1 MRRARDE
8 LDSAGLSSRDFLYEP
23 YSRAWAGPGAAY
35 VAGAA
40 RSLQEAMP
48 IRSRYQGGAYS
59 PVQHHEVVA
68 GQGRAVAG
76 ERGGM
81 RAAVVAPGPLPMTRT
96 S

>member
-1 MRRARDE
+1 MNWIVPGCPAVTFFTSLTPAPGQGQVRHTLLARP
-8 LDSAGLSSRDFLYEP
+8 ALY
-23 YSRAWAGPGAAY
+23 
-35 VAGAA
+35 
-40 RSLQEAMP
+40 QEAMP